1 MKSAFEHFSL
11 LQLLPPNKKAESD
24 FKKAVISL
32 LPQTLA
38 IYISNIFVKNR
49 ILYVCVN
56 HEGVVFE
63 MDYKLKSVKSVI
75 LQMIQNL
82 NLNNM
87 LFDKTRVY
95 FKAEFIAP
103 KQVVS
108 WREKER
114 SDGKFENHLSNQKL
128 FKALEEVR
136 ELICKNR

>member
-1 MKSAFEHFSL
+1 MKSAFQHLASI
-11 LQLLPPNKKAESD
+11 QLLPPNKKAESD

-32 LPQTLA
+32 LPLPLT
-38 IYISNIFVKNR
+38 IYISNVFVKNR

-75 LQMIQNL
+75 LQMLENL

-95 FKAEFIAP
+95 FKAEFEPP
-103 KQVVS
+103 KQIVS

-128 FKALEEVR
+128 FNALEEIR
-136 ELICKNR
+136 ELICKKQ